1 MDHEK
6 QKSGHAGC
14 FCGALGRKQRHHD
27 LDRQGHEGGSGSR
40 GRTLYPEEIY
50 DLETGGRL

>member
-1 MDHEK
+1 MK
-6 QKSGHAGC
+6 N
-14 FCGALGRKQRHHD
+14 RKADMQAVFAELSEENKD
-27 LDRQGHEGGSGSR
+27 IMILIAKGHEGGSGSR